1 MINIIQ
7 NNNKNMET
15 KELKIQIPEGMEID
29 KENSTFECIKFKP
42 IEVKKTWENIGQI
55 SGYVLGSASTIS
67 PRSNFKTKNYNK
79 DIAASEKVAKS
90 MLAMAQLSQVL
101 KRWYKPFTE
110 RELRDPIILKWG
122 FGCDGKKFFV
132 VQSYSTCLNTTFL
145 AFRTKSDALEF
156 LENNRELIKQYYML

>member
-110 RELRDPIILKWG
+110 SELRDPFVLKWG
-122 FGCDGKKFFV
+122 FDYDGEKLIV
-132 VQSYSTCLNTTFL
+132 VRFCPVYLNANL
-145 AFRTKSDALEF
+145 LVFRTQRAALEF

>member
-1 MINIIQ
+1 MG
-7 NNNKNMET
+7 T

-42 IEVKKTWENIGQI
+42 IEVKKTWENIGKFD
-55 SGYVLGSASTIS
+55 GYYINPNSLIVNCVFTYDSSTS
-67 PRSNFKTKNYNK
+67 FNRY
-79 DIAASEKVAKS
+79 IAASVKVAKS

-101 KRWYKPFTE
+101 NKWYKPFTE
-110 RELRDPIILKWG
+110 RELRDPVILKWV

-132 VQSYSTCLNTTFL
+132 VQLYSICLNTTFL